1 MQEQTYPHER
11 DAFESLNVSKNSRF
25 NQTKYG
31 KISRDVLRI
40 LLRNEYENDLNSE
53 ERKDYELKLQ
63 QLEEFEDFSPEKKEK
78 ERHKIHKSYKKE
90 IDEKIKGFM
99 MERVGNKFSHTQF
112 ELSNF
117 LRYHCNVDK
126 PFSFALNE
134 NEDKI
139 FLADCNRFNKKAI
152 KNIADIVN
160 TNSDYK
166 MKTFKKNY
174 PPSGN
179 KCRLYTDLWSID
191 NDEYIGH
198 YDGHPRRTFHRGTM
212 VGFIIHKN
220 NV

>member
-53 ERKDYELKLQ
+53 ERKDYELKLKWN
-63 QLEEFEDFSPEKKEK
+63 EEFEYFSPEKKEK
-78 ERHKIHKSYKKE
+78 ERHKIHKSYKKAK
-90 IDEKIKGFM
+90 DEKIKGFM
-99 MERVGNKFSHTQF
+99 MQRVGNKFYHTQF

-134 NEDKI
+134 NEDMII
-139 FLADCNRFNKKAI
+139 FADCNRFNKKAI
-152 KNIADIVN
+152 KDVATVFETESNYNI
-160 TNSDYK
+160 THFEK
-166 MKTFKKNY
+166 RY
-174 PPSGN
+174 PSSNKSGV
-179 KCRLYTDLWSID
+179 RIEDLWRIKK
-191 NDEYIGH
+191 DEYIGH
-198 YDGHPRRTFHRGTM
+198 YDGGADRTFHRGTM